1 MLKRCLFLLLIFS
14 PLWAYTQENAL
25 QTFPLNQ
32 VKLLESPFK
41 NAQEVDKQ
49 YLLEMNPDRLLAPFY
64 LQAGL
69 EPKSPR
75 YGNWENTGLDGHIG
89 GHYLSALSLMYAS
102 TGSQEVLYRLNYML
116 EGLEECQNQ
125 DPDGYVGGIP
135 EGKKMWDQVANG
147 NIRAGGFSL
156 NDKWVPIYNIHKL
169 FAGLADA
176 YNYTGSK
183 KAKNILSKLSYWF
196 LDLTDKLNDLQ
207 IQEILKSE
215 HGGINEVFVDVAEIT
230 GDDQFLTLANRLS
243 HQVLLQPLMAG
254 KDQLNGMHAN
264 TQIPKIIG
272 FFRVSQATGDEG
284 LENAAQYF
292 WNTVVEKRTVSIG
305 GNSVREHFHPSDNFT
320 EMLTSREGPETCN
333 TYNMV
338 KLSKYLFLENPEL
351 KYMDYY
357 ERALYNHILSSQ
369 HPEHGGF
376 VYFTPMRPQHYRVY
390 SNPHET
396 FWCCVGSGME
406 NHGKYGEMI
415 YAHDGENIFVNLFI
429 PSELNWEEKGIQL
442 TQNTSFPKS
451 EKSSLTLQLKKK
463 KKFALYIRK
472 PKWITGNMEIRVN
485 GQKAD
490 YHSIHYGYIKIE
502 RTWKDEDQVEINLPM
517 ETQLEYLPDGS
528 PWASFVHGPIVLA
541 AKTDSSDLKGIIADD
556 SRMGHI
562 ASGSLY
568 SMDNLPILLQN
579 NKIEDQLEPIEGKS
593 LQFNLDPV
601 VDSNRHLE
609 LEPFYQIHDSRYIL
623 YFPVSKPEEIAQTRE
638 WLTDIEKRSLELEKQ
653 TVDKITP
660 GEQQP
665 ESDHFFM
672 DKSSEAG
679 VFQDRHYRK
688 SSSWFGYQLRNGQ
701 KQAKKLRLT
710 IHTSED
716 DFAFDIQLNGET
728 FSTVRSEKL
737 KKNEFFNDEG
747 RFFEVDYELPENL
760 GQEKTIDLKFIAKEN
775 LSTAKIFEIRL
786 LK

>member
-14 PLWAYTQENAL
+14 PIWGYSQENAL
-25 QTFPLNQ
+25 QTFPLSQ
-32 VKLLESPFK
+32 IKLLESPFK
-41 NAQEVDKQ
+41 NAQEMDKQ

-64 LQAGL
+64 LEAGL
-69 EPKSPR
+69 EPKAPR

-102 TGSQEVLYRLNYML
+102 TGSQEVLDRLHYML
-116 EGLEECQNQ
+116 DGLEQCQNQ

-135 EGKKMWDQVANG
+135 EGKKMWDQIANG

-176 YNYTGSK
+176 YNYTQSE
-183 KAKNILSKLSYWF
+183 KAKDILSKLSYWF
-196 LDLTDKLNDLQ
+196 LDLANQLNDQQ

-230 GDDQFLTLANRLS
+230 GDDDFLTLANRLS

-272 FFRVSQATGDEG
+272 FLRVSQATGDES
-284 LENAAQYF
+284 LENAARFF
-292 WNTVVEKRTVSIG
+292 WNTVVDHRTVSIG
-305 GNSVREHFHPSDNFT
+305 GNSIREHFHPADNFT
-320 EMLTSREGPETCN
+320 EMLTSKEGPETCN

-338 KLSKYLFLENPEL
+338 KLSKYLFLENPDL

-415 YAHDGENIFVNLFI
+415 YAHDDENIFVNLFI
-429 PSELNWEEKGIQL
+429 PSKLEWEEKGISL
-442 TQNTSFPKS
+442 TQNTDFPNS
-451 EKSSLTLQLKKK
+451 EKSTLILQLKRK
-463 KKFALYIRK
+463 KKFTLFIRK
-472 PKWITGNMEIRVN
+472 PKWVAGDINITVN

-490 YHSIHYGYIKIE
+490 YTPINYGYIKTE
-502 RTWKDEDQVEINLPM
+502 RTWKDGDQVEIQLPM
-517 ETQLEYLPDGS
+517 KTRLEYLPDES

-541 AKTDSSDLKGIIADD
+541 AKTDSTDLKGIIADG

-562 ASGSLY
+562 ASGSMY
-568 SMDNLPILLQN
+568 PMDDLPVLLQ
-579 NKIEDQLEPIEGKS
+579 KPQLEDQILPLPGEALK
-593 LQFNLDPV
+593 FNLDPV
-601 VDSNRHLE
+601 VDANRHFE
-609 LEPFYQIHDSRYIL
+609 LQPFYQIHDSRYII
-623 YFPVSKPEEIAQTRE
+623 YFPVSKPEELSQTRE
-638 WLTDIEKRSLELEKQ
+638 WLTDIEEKDLELEKQ

-665 ESDHFFM
+665 ESDHFFK
-672 DKSSEAG
+672 DQSSETG
-679 VFQDRHYRK
+679 VFQDRHYRE
-688 SSSWFGYQLRNGQ
+688 SSTWFGYQLRNGQ
-701 KQAKKLRLT
+701 QEAKELQLT
-710 IHTSED
+710 LHSSDD
-716 DFAFDIQLNGET
+716 DFAFDIQLNGKT
-728 FSTVRSEKL
+728 IKTVEAKEL
-737 KKNEFFNDEG
+737 KKNAFYNDEG
-747 RFFEVDYELPENL
+747 HFFEVDYELPENL
-760 GQEKTIDLKFIAKEN
+760 SKVKTLDLKFIAKN
-775 LSTAKIFEIRL
+775 PSSTAKIFEIRL